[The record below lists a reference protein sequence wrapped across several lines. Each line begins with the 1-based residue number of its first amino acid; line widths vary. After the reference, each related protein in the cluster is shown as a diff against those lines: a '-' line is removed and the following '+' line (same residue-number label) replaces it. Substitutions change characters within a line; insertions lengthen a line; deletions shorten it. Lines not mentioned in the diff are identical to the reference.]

1 MATKSKAAVESVP
14 QACGVC
20 GGALSPNGECTIC
33 GTKHEVSANG
43 SAVPL
48 AANAPPKVHANRSNN
63 ADNGLSRWLSGEG
76 GDQGLQAWLG
86 AGPSPGGRPGD
97 TSVEA
102 LKKWLT
108 GEERAFEE
116 WLGGVAAAAAEAPG
130 DVDRRIKDLQAKLDD
145 RERELRARE
154 FESDGLRAE
163 LDAFRQTVASE
174 LSTFRSG
181 RFDPVRYIEETAT
194 LNKQLQ
200 TEIAKRKE
208 LKEEIEHIKKGSIA
222 VIKYVKAQQLKSGAS
237 PEIRKR
243 LAEEANTRRQLDIQ
257 MNQQAEVLATLKAQI
272 ERNLLN
278 QAPEFRDI
286 KQKELALVE
295 REAALKAREAE
306 LAALQE
312 AARSGQLDVTGSRAG
327 EELRERLA
335 EELRQKEQDYLKKE
349 DQLKKRMILLEE
361 EVNKYKI
368 EDQVRQEAASL
379 KGKPKAEVDQILA
392 KKETEILAKEKS
404 ILIREAEIQRLKDE
418 LNAREDE
425 LKRLK
430 EPLGYKEEELLR
442 REEDLVYRERLLQA
456 ERAKLDQAKALGG
469 GTEELELKER
479 LEILKSE
486 ISQKEE
492 EVRSKEK
499 YLKAKMEE
507 LRLRE
512 QGLIE
517 EEIEA
522 REEERMLE
530 VKQEKVKTGTP
541 RLDDLLLG
549 GIPFGSNA
557 TVYGPAHVGKE
568 VIVNAF
574 MAEGL
579 KKGIPVIWVLTDKMA
594 SDLREEMAFVLPGYE
609 EYEKLGLVKYVDA
622 YSKSMGADTSDP
634 NTTYVDDLTDF
645 ATTSKAVDAIASEYK
660 RNHPYYRLGFRSV
673 STLIA
678 YLDPTTTFKFLQPF
692 VGRRKRDKAV
702 ALYVIEKG
710 MHEEKEIEMLSSMMD
725 GTFEFKVEQLRSFM
739 AVRGVCDVQSRAWI
753 KYTHSRSA
761 VSIGSFSLELI
772 K

>member
-1 MATKSKAAVESVP
+1 MATKAKAAVVDSASQP
-14 QACGVC
+14 CTVC
-20 GGALSPNGECTIC
+20 GGALGPEGECTIC
-33 GTKHEVSANG
+33 GTKHEVAANG
-43 SAVPL
+43 SVSVAPNG
-48 AANAPPKVHANRSNN
+48 AARNG
-63 ADNGLSRWLSGEG
+63 DNGLSQWLSGEG
-76 GDQGLQAWLG
+76 GDSGLQAWLG
-86 AGPSPGGRPGD
+86 AGPPPAPTAPD

-108 GEERAFEE
+108 GEETAFDE
-116 WLGGVAAAAAEAPG
+116 WLGAVAPTVEAGPKAPAEAG
-130 DVDRRIKDLQAKLDD
+130 RKIKELQARLED
-145 RERELRARE
+145 RERDLRARE
-154 FESDGLRAE
+154 LEMDGLRAE
-163 LDAFRQTVASE
+163 VDAFRRTVTSE
-174 LSTFRSG
+174 LSNFKSG
-181 RFDPVRYIEETAT
+181 RFDPVHYIEETAS
-194 LNKQLQ
+194 LNKELQ

-208 LKEEIEHIKKGSIA
+208 LQEEIEHLKKGSIA

-237 PEIRKR
+237 PELKKR
-243 LAEEANTRRQLDIQ
+243 LAEETNARRQLEVQ
-257 MNQQAEVLATLKAQI
+257 NQKGQEMLAALRAQI
-272 ERNLLN
+272 DKNLLA
-278 QAPEFRDI
+278 QPVEFREL
-286 KQKELALVE
+286 KQKEIALAE
-295 REAALKAREAE
+295 KEAGLKAKESE
-306 LAALQE
+306 LSALQD
-312 AARSGQLDVTGSRAG
+312 AARNGRVDAANGGAG
-327 EELRERLA
+327 EELRQRFE
-335 EELRQKEQDYLKKE
+335 EELREKETEYNQKEDE
-349 DQLKKRMILLEE
+349 LKKRIILLEE
-361 EVNKYKI
+361 DVSKYKI
-368 EDQVRQEAASL
+368 EDKLRAEAAQL
-379 KGKPKAEVDQILA
+379 KGKPKSEVEAILA

-404 ILIREAEIQRLKDE
+404 VLIREAEIQRLKEE
-418 LNAREDE
+418 LEAKEDE

-430 EPLGYKEEELLR
+430 EPLGYKEDELLR

-456 ERAKLDQAKALGG
+456 ERQKVDKAKALGG
-469 GTEELELKER
+469 GTEEVELKER
-479 LEILKSE
+479 LEMLKAE
-486 ISQKEE
+486 IAQKEE

-499 YLKAKMEE
+499 YLKVKMEE

-522 REEERMLE
+522 REEERQLE

-557 TVYGPAHVGKE
+557 TVYGPAHAGKE
-568 VIVNAF
+568 VIVNGF

-579 KKGIPVIWVLTDKMA
+579 KKGVPIIWVLTDKMP
-594 SDLREEMAFVLPGYE
+594 SDLREEMTFVLPGYE

-622 YSKSMGADTSDP
+622 YSKSMGADAQDP

-645 ATTSKAVDAIASEYK
+645 AATAKAVDAIATEYK
-660 RNHPYYRLGFRSV
+660 KKYPYYRLAFRSV

-725 GTFEFKVEQLRSFM
+725 GTFEFKVEQLRSFL
-739 AVRGVCDVQSRAWI
+739 AVKGVCDVQSRAWI
-753 KYTHSRSA
+753 KYTATRSS

>member
-1 MATKSKAAVESVP
+1 MATKAKAAVVESVSQP
-14 QACGVC
+14 CTVC
-20 GGALSPNGECTIC
+20 GGALSPDGECTTC
-33 GTKHEVSANG
+33 GTKHEVAANG
-43 SAVPL
+43 SV
-48 AANAPPKVHANRSNN
+48 AATANGPARNGDS
-63 ADNGLSRWLSGEG
+63 GLSKWLSGEG
-76 GDQGLQAWLG
+76 GDQSLQAWLG
-86 AGPSPGGRPGD
+86 AGPAPGSRAPD

-108 GEERAFEE
+108 GEEGAFDE
-116 WLGGVAAAAAEAPG
+116 WLGGVAGAAAEVPG
-130 DVDRRIKDLQAKLDD
+130 DAGRKIKDLQAKLTERD
-145 RERELRARE
+145 RELRTRE
-154 FESDGLRAE
+154 LEIDGLRAE
-163 LDAFRQTVASE
+163 VEAFRRTVTSE
-174 LSTFRSG
+174 LSNFKSD
-181 RFDPVRYIEETAT
+181 RFDPVRYIEESAM
-194 LNKQLQ
+194 LSKDLQ

-208 LKEEIEHIKKGSIA
+208 LQEEIEHIKKGSLA
-222 VIKYVKAQQLKSGAS
+222 VIKYVKAQQLKAGAAS
-237 PEIRKR
+237 PELKKR
-243 LAEEANTRRQLDIQ
+243 LAEEANARRQLEIQ
-257 MNQQAEVLATLKAQI
+257 FQKSQDLFAALKAQVDK
-272 ERNLLN
+272 NLLG
-278 QAPEFRDI
+278 QPVEFREL
-286 KQKELALVE
+286 KQKELALEE
-295 REAALKAREAE
+295 REVGLKAKEAE
-306 LAALQE
+306 LSALQE
-312 AARSGQLDVTGSRAG
+312 AVRGGQIEVGGGGAS
-327 EELRERLA
+327 EELRHRFE
-335 EELRQKEQDYLKKE
+335 EELRGNEQEYNKKE
-349 DQLKKRMILLEE
+349 DELKKRIILLEE
-361 EVNKYKI
+361 NVSKYKI
-368 EDQVRQEAASL
+368 EDKLRAEAAQL
-379 KGKPKAEVDQILA
+379 KGKPKAEVDAILA
-392 KKETEILAKEKS
+392 KKENEILAKEKS
-404 ILIREAEIQRLKDE
+404 VLIREAEIQRLKEE
-418 LNAREDE
+418 LEGKEDE
-425 LKRLK
+425 MKRLK

-456 ERAKLDQAKALGG
+456 ERQKVDKAKALGG
-469 GTEELELKER
+469 GTEEVELKER
-479 LEILKSE
+479 LEQLRGE
-486 ISQKEE
+486 IAQKEE

-522 REEERMLE
+522 REEERQLE

-579 KKGIPVIWVLTDKMA
+579 KKGIPILWVLTDKMP
-594 SDLREEMAFVLPGYE
+594 SDIREEMTFVLPGYE

-622 YSKSMGADTSDP
+622 YSKSMGADTQDP
-634 NTTYVDDLTDF
+634 NTVYVDDLTDF
-645 ATTSKAVDAIASEYK
+645 QSTAKGADAFATEFKKKY
-660 RNHPYYRLGFRSV
+660 PYYRLAFRSV

-739 AVRGVCDVQSRAWI
+739 AVKGVCDVQSRAWI
-753 KYTHSRSA
+753 KYTATRSS
-761 VSIGSFSLELI
+761 VSIGSFSLEMI

>member
-1 MATKSKAAVESVP
+1 MATKSKAAVDAVP

-20 GGALSPNGECTIC
+20 GGALSPDGECTIC
-33 GTKHEVSANG
+33 GTKHEIGANG
-43 SAVPL
+43 SATPL
-48 AANAPPKVHANRSNN
+48 AANAPPKNHSSGPNN

-76 GDQGLQAWLG
+76 GDQSLQVWLG
-86 AGPSPGGRPGD
+86 GPAPGPRPGD

-108 GEERAFEE
+108 GEERAFDE
-116 WLGGVAAAAAEAPG
+116 WLGGVAAAVSEVPG
-130 DVDRRIKDLQAKLDD
+130 DVGRKIKDLQARLDD
-145 RERELRARE
+145 RERDLRARDLE
-154 FESDGLRAE
+154 IDGLRAE
-163 LDAFRQTVASE
+163 LDAFKQTVQRE
-174 LSTFRSG
+174 LSTFKSG
-181 RFDPVRYIEETAT
+181 RFDPVRYIEETAS
-194 LNKQLQ
+194 LNKNLQ
-200 TEIAKRKE
+200 TEIAKRKGLE
-208 LKEEIEHIKKGSIA
+208 EEIEHIKKGSIA
-222 VIKYVKAQQLKSGAS
+222 VIRYVKAQQLKSGAS
-237 PEIRKR
+237 PDVKKK
-243 LAEEANTRRQLDIQ
+243 LAEGANARRQLEIAAQ
-257 MNQQAEVLATLKAQI
+257 KNQEIITTLKAQF
-272 ERNLLN
+272 ERNLMN
-278 QAPEFRDI
+278 QAPEFREI
-286 KQKELALVE
+286 KQKELALAE
-295 REAALKAREAE
+295 REAGLKAREAE
-306 LAALQE
+306 LASLQE
-312 AARSGQLDVTGSRAG
+312 AARSGQLDVTGTGAG

-335 EELRQKEQDYLKKE
+335 EELRGKEQEYLRKE

-361 EVNKYKI
+361 EVGKYKI
-368 EDQVRQEAASL
+368 EDQVRAEAASL
-379 KGKPKAEVDQILA
+379 KGKPKAEVDAILA

-418 LNAREDE
+418 LDGKEDE
-425 LKRLK
+425 MKKLK

-442 REEDLVYRERLLQA
+442 REEDLVYRERLLHA
-456 ERAKLDQAKALGG
+456 ERQKLDQAKALGG
-469 GTEELELKER
+469 STEELELKDR

-486 ISQKEE
+486 IAQKEE

-530 VKQEKVKTGTP
+530 VKQDKVKTGTP

-549 GIPFGSNA
+549 GVPFGSNA

-579 KKGIPVIWVLTDKMA
+579 KKGIPIIWVLTDKMS
-594 SDLREEMAFVLPGYE
+594 SDIRDEMAFVLPGYE

-622 YSKSMGADTSDP
+622 YSKSMGADTADP
-634 NTTYVDDLTDF
+634 YTTYVDDLTDF
-645 ATTSKAVDAIASEYK
+645 ATTAKAVDAVASEYK
-660 RNHPYYRLGFRSV
+660 KKHPYYRLAFRSV

-710 MHEEKEIEMLSSMMD
+710 MHEDKEIEMLSSMMD

-739 AVRGVCDVQSRAWI
+739 AVKGVCDVQSRAWI

-761 VSIGSFSLELI
+761 VGIGSFSLELI